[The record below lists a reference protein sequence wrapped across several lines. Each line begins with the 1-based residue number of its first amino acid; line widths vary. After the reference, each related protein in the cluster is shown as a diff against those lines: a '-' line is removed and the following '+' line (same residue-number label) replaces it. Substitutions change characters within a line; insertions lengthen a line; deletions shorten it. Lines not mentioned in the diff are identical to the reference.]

1 MRKRRVSEMEEE
13 LPNFSD
19 VVRRE
24 IMEAVNERT
33 WWCHHCL
40 EYIPTCTEILIRKE
54 NGRKVA
60 IVKVYC
66 EYCWSRVDMFY
77 KYV

>member
-1 MRKRRVSEMEEE
+1 MEVK

-24 IMEAVNERT
+24 VMEAVNNRT

-40 EYIPTCTEILIRKE
+40 EYVPTDTEILIKAE
-54 NGRKVA
+54 NGKRVA

-66 EYCWSRVDMFY
+66 ECCWSRVEMFY